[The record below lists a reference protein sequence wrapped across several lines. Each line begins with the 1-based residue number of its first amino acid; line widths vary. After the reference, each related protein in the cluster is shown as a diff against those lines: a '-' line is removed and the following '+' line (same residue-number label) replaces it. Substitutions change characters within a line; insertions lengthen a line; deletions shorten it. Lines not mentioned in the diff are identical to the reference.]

1 MESKCIQT
9 VLNLKYP
16 FKEEYSK
23 EELMNIESLNINR
36 FTLSGEI
43 EKIDFNELLL
53 LENLSELN
61 ISKFI
66 IDYNIMQIICS
77 LTNLKFLVFSSCEF
91 IDDISSLLQN
101 LNLDTLVID
110 DCNFNFSWFK
120 FLKLKNLILSNIKI
134 ETEIFIDLER
144 LDVRKSNIINF
155 VFLKNNNIMELIISK
170 TQYDDNVEFYD
181 SYKNKVIVMEDN
193 GEFIFKEVN

>member
-9 VLNLKYP
+9 ALNLKYA

-36 FTLSGEI
+36 FNLSGEI
-43 EKIDFNELLL
+43 EKINFNELLL
-53 LENLSELN
+53 LENLSELT

-66 IDYNIMQIICS
+66 IDYDIMQIICS
-77 LTNLKFLVFSSCEF
+77 LTNLKFLALSSCEF
-91 IDDISSLLQN
+91 IDDVSLLFQN

-110 DCNFNFSWFK
+110 YCNFKFSWFK
-120 FLKLKNLILSNIKI
+120 FLTLKNLVLSNVEI
-134 ETEIFIDLER
+134 EEEFLIDLER

-155 VFLKNNNIMELIISK
+155 GFLKNNNIMELIISK
-170 TQYDDNVEFYD
+170 TQYDNNIEFYD